1 MAVIVLDASVVI
13 AFLDAADPLH
23 ARATSAMADH
33 RGDQLVFPAS
43 AYAEALV
50 MPYRRGSVA
59 VERIDQFVRDFAI
72 RIAPAGP
79 EIAHLAAR
87 LRARHRTLRL
97 PDALVLATGDSLN
110 ADRVLTGESGW
121 TRVSRRARSI

>member
-1 MAVIVLDASVVI
+1 VAVVVLDASVVI

-23 ARATSAMADH
+23 TRARSAMAEH

-50 MPYRRGSVA
+50 MPYRRGPAA
-59 VERIDQFVRDFAI
+59 VERIDEFVRDFAV
-72 RIAPAGP
+72 RIEPAGQ
-79 EIAHLAAR
+79 EIAHRAAR

-97 PDALVLATGDSLN
+97 PDALVLATGDLLE
-110 ADRVLTGESGW
+110 AHVRTGDQGW
-121 TRVSRRARSI
+121 TKVSRRARPI